1 MGIKTLQRKF
11 RTETGNLSGNKL
23 LTTCRSL
30 NLGSLGNKNRGI
42 TFNQMSWSD
51 AFNKWPN

>member
-1 MGIKTLQRKF
+1 MKTLQRKF

-23 LTTCRSL
+23 STTCKSQ

-42 TFNQMSWSD
+42 KFYQMSWSD
-51 AFNKWPN
+51 AFNK